1 MINYLYYQGGGGQE
15 YVAGQIKGG
24 FLLLPASHEC
34 NYLFFL
40 IIITMLLS
48 LQVILNF
55 MANLVIL
62 SPFPDK
68 NLFFLEEI

>member
-1 MINYLYYQGGGGQE
+1 M
-15 YVAGQIKGG
+15 AGQIKGG

-34 NYLFFL
+34 NYLFL

-55 MANLVIL
+55 LANLVIL